1 LARLGGLL
9 KVMPFIS
16 SVFVIAG
23 LCSLGLPGFSGFVAE
38 MTVFMGSWQH
48 DELFYRVATIASC
61 ASIVV
66 TAVYILRAAG
76 KSIMGPM
83 ADEHHL
89 TLSDAAWN
97 EKLAAVVLLT
107 GIVIIG
113 IAPFWLN
120 TLLEPGIDGLMH
132 NIGRHLTY

>member
-1 LARLGGLL
+1 
-9 KVMPFIS
+9 
-16 SVFVIAG
+16 
-23 LCSLGLPGFSGFVAE
+23 
-38 MTVFMGSWQH
+38 
-48 DELFYRVATIASC
+48 
-61 ASIVV
+61 
-66 TAVYILRAAG
+66 
-76 KSIMGPM
+76 M